1 MEGPLCLVSYLVVQ
15 PSVGYKT
22 TYMRTSPKSWLT
34 SGLQLGER
42 PSSSTPKLCRLN
54 PKSHQFFV
62 EPAIN
67 KPTSQQANK
76 PTKQD
81 ARGSKHGK
89 TTIGPIPPHS
99 QGTCL
104 EPAAQQE
111 DQGAEPLCP
120 TTVLSP
126 WLRMDMDGFLLIW
139 N

>member
-1 MEGPLCLVSYLVVQ
+1 MSTLMEGPLCLVSYLVVQ

-76 PTKQD
+76 PTNQQNKMPEGQSMVKQLSD
-81 ARGSKHGK
+81 LSHHTPKARAWSQQPSRK
-89 TTIGPIPPHS
+89 TKVPS
-99 QGTCL
+99 L
-104 EPAAQQE
+104 SA
-111 DQGAEPLCP
+111 PLQYSAP
-120 TTVLSP
+120 
-126 WLRMDMDGFLLIW
+126 G
-139 N
+139 